1 VVRENEGKWES
12 ASARD
17 LERVGMVAK
26 AVVSRVLHD
35 PTLRMKEFGDDRVH
49 MRMAL
54 VRELFGLNDEE
65 AVASDEPAGRET
77 PLADVRQL
85 RP

>member
-1 VVRENEGKWES
+1 V
-12 ASARD
+12 
-17 LERVGMVAK
+17 LAK

-35 PTLRMKEFGDDRVH
+35 PTVRMKEFRDDRVH

-65 AVASDEPAGRET
+65 AVASGELAGEEAS
-77 PLADVRQL
+77 LANVRQL